1 MEDTLHGSTAPSLTS
16 PSHSPHPPKWRRERE
31 QGSSKSPLQ
40 MLMCAAP
47 CPNLLRL
54 SLILPMLHCM
64 TSHALQCKEA
74 STMPIPACLKA
85 VRSRI
90 IPLCNHSLVP
100 LTPGSHLDT
109 TEMVC

>member
-47 CPNLLRL
+47 CPNLL
-54 SLILPMLHCM
+54 H
-64 TSHALQCKEA
+64 
-74 STMPIPACLKA
+74 
-85 VRSRI
+85 
-90 IPLCNHSLVP
+90 
-100 LTPGSHLDT
+100 
-109 TEMVC
+109 